1 MKTKLKSAMIAIPL
15 ALGLIN
21 SASAANLRV
30 PTIDVNRNDYTGSL
44 GYKFTSTTSNTVIN
58 SLGFVDANSD
68 GLNTSHLVS
77 LFEVSSG
84 NTYNLLASVTVGA
97 GTSGFLDG
105 GYRWATIPSIT
116 LSNTAGSAYIVMAQ
130 VVSGDGDNWGDT
142 AGFDSSIGSLGAN
155 SLVSPTSLGNPHD
168 FSSQIN
174 NAPPSYNPGNIS
186 TLIIPEPATSL
197 LGAFGMLALLRR
209 RRA

>member
-1 MKTKLKSAMIAIPL
+1 MIAIPM
-15 ALGLIN
+15 ALGMVN

-44 GYKFTSTTSNTVIN
+44 GYKFTSTTSTTVIN

-84 NTYNLLASVTVGA
+84 ETYNLLASVTVGA

-116 LSNTAGSAYIVMAQ
+116 LSNIAGSAYIVMAQ
-130 VVSGDGDNWGDT
+130 VVLGDGDNWGDS
-142 AGFDSSIGSLGAN
+142 AGFDSSIGSLGSG
-155 SLVSPTSLGNPHD
+155 SLVSPTSLGNPHN
-168 FSSQIN
+168 FSSELN

-186 TLIIPEPATSL
+186 TLIPEPATTL
-197 LGAFGMLALLRR
+197 LGALGMLALLRR
-209 RRA
+209 RRP